1 METPKTFFLTIP
13 NGQTESEVFNMG
25 ENGFRSPV
33 TMLMLAPDDLPETV
47 NVLVCGP
54 SGRFCK
60 LRSGMTVITLAAGC
74 ADQATVMNV
83 SKIKLKATAGVAGD
97 RIVEMLYNHTVEN
110 RV

>member
-1 METPKTFFLTIP
+1 MATPKTFLLTIP
-13 NGQTESEVFNMG
+13 LNGTESPSFDMG

-47 NVLVCGP
+47 NVLVSGP
-54 SGRFCK
+54 SGHFCK

-74 ADQATVMNV
+74 ADQAVIMNV
-83 SKIKLKATAGVAGD
+83 CEIKLRATAPVAGD
-97 RIVEMLYNHTVEN
+97 RTVEFVYNHTVEN